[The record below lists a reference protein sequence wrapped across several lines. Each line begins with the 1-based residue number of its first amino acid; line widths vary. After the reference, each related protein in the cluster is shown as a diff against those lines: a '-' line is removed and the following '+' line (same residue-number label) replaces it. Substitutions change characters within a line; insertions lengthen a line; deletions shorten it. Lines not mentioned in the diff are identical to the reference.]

1 MAMVKISNGEVT
13 QIVPRGAFETQYKQL
28 GFQIV
33 GDNKAAEVK
42 KETKKAPEEKNLES
56 QVPEDGDDFDADA
69 AGGDGDDT
77 EDGDDFEELLEK
89 PISQW
94 NKAEVKDF
102 AAAKGIDIHGT
113 KNVNEAKEII
123 KKYLDD
129 EAKKAAVEA

>member
-13 QIVPRGAFETQYKQL
+13 QIVSRGAFDTQYKRL

-33 GDNKAAEVK
+33 EDNKVAEVQREIKKAAEEK
-42 KETKKAPEEKNLES
+42 KPES
-56 QVPEDGDDFDADA
+56 QVPDDDDFDADA
-69 AGGDGDDT
+69 ADDT
-77 EDGDDFEELLEK
+77 EDDFEELLEK

-94 NKAEVKDF
+94 NKTEVKDF

-113 KNVNEAKEII
+113 KNANEAKEII

-129 EAKKAAVEA
+129 EAKKAAEA

>member
-13 QIVPRGAFETQYKQL
+13 QVVSRGAFETQYKRL

-33 GDNKAAEVK
+33 GDNKTTEVK
-42 KETKKAPEEKNLES
+42 KEVKKAAEEKKPEA
-56 QVPEDGDDFDADA
+56 QVPDDDDFDADA
-69 AGGDGDDT
+69 ADDDT

-94 NKAEVKDF
+94 NKTEVKDF

-113 KNVNEAKEII
+113 KNANEAKEII

-129 EAKKAAVEA
+129 EAKKAAEA

>member
-13 QIVPRGAFETQYKQL
+13 QIVSRGAFDTQYKRL

-33 GDNKAAEVK
+33 EDNKVAEVQREVKKAAEEK
-42 KETKKAPEEKNLES
+42 KPEV
-56 QVPEDGDDFDADA
+56 QVPDDDDFDADA
-69 AGGDGDDT
+69 ADDT
-77 EDGDDFEELLEK
+77 EDDFEELLEK

-94 NKAEVKDF
+94 NKTEVKDF

-129 EAKKAAVEA
+129 EAKKAAEA

>member
-13 QIVPRGAFETQYKQL
+13 QVVSRGAFETQYKRL

-33 GDNKAAEVK
+33 GDNKATEVK
-42 KETKKAPEEKNLES
+42 KATKEKKSEAQAP
-56 QVPEDGDDFDADA
+56 DDDFDADVA
-69 AGGDGDDT
+69 DDT

-94 NKAEVKDF
+94 NKTEVKDF

-113 KNVNEAKEII
+113 KNANEAKEII

-129 EAKKAAVEA
+129 EAKKAAEA

>member
-13 QIVPRGAFETQYKQL
+13 QIVSRGAFDTQYKRL

-33 GDNKAAEVK
+33 GDNKTTEVK
-42 KETKKAPEEKNLES
+42 KEKKKSEV
-56 QVPEDGDDFDADA
+56 QVPDDDFDADVA
-69 AGGDGDDT
+69 DDT

-94 NKAEVKDF
+94 NKTEVKDF

-113 KNVNEAKEII
+113 KSANEAKEII

-129 EAKKAAVEA
+129 EAKKAAEA

>member
-13 QIVPRGAFETQYKQL
+13 QIVSRGAFDTQYKRL

-33 GDNKAAEVK
+33 EDNQVSDVKKEVK
-42 KETKKAPEEKNLES
+42 KAVEEKKPES
-56 QVPEDGDDFDADA
+56 QVPDDDDFDADA
-69 AGGDGDDT
+69 ADDT
-77 EDGDDFEELLEK
+77 EDDFEELLEK

-94 NKAEVKDF
+94 NKTEVKDF

-113 KNVNEAKEII
+113 KNANEAKEII

-129 EAKKAAVEA
+129 EAKKAAEA

>member
-13 QIVPRGAFETQYKQL
+13 QIVSRGAFDTQYKCL

-33 GDNKAAEVK
+33 EDNKIAEVK
-42 KETKKAPEEKNLES
+42 NEVKKASEEKKPES
-56 QVPEDGDDFDADA
+56 QVPDDDDFDADA
-69 AGGDGDDT
+69 ADDT
-77 EDGDDFEELLEK
+77 EDDFEELLEK

-94 NKAEVKDF
+94 NKTEVKDF

-113 KNVNEAKEII
+113 KNANEAKEII

-129 EAKKAAVEA
+129 EAKKAAEA

>member
-1 MAMVKISNGEVT
+1 MAMVKISNGDVT
-13 QIVPRGAFETQYKQL
+13 QVVSRGAFETQYKRL

-33 GDNKAAEVK
+33 GDNQAVEAKKEVK
-42 KETKKAPEEKNLES
+42 KTAEEKKSEAH
-56 QVPEDGDDFDADA
+56 VPDDDFDADVA
-69 AGGDGDDT
+69 DDT

-94 NKAEVKDF
+94 NKTEVKDF

-113 KNVNEAKEII
+113 KNANEAKEII

-129 EAKKAAVEA
+129 EAKKAAEA

>member
-13 QIVPRGAFETQYKQL
+13 QIVSRGAFDTQYKRL

-33 GDNKAAEVK
+33 EDNKVAEVK
-42 KETKKAPEEKNLES
+42 KEAKKAVEEKKSES
-56 QVPEDGDDFDADA
+56 HVPDDDDFDADVA
-69 AGGDGDDT
+69 DDT
-77 EDGDDFEELLEK
+77 EDDFEELLEK

-94 NKAEVKDF
+94 NKTEVKDF
-102 AAAKGIDIHGT
+102 AVAKGIDIHGT

-129 EAKKAAVEA
+129 EAKKAAEA

>member
-13 QIVPRGAFETQYKQL
+13 QIVSRGAFDTQYKRL

-33 GDNKAAEVK
+33 GDNKAVEAKKEVK
-42 KETKKAPEEKNLES
+42 KAVEEKKSEAH
-56 QVPEDGDDFDADA
+56 VPDDDFDADVA
-69 AGGDGDDT
+69 DDT

-94 NKAEVKDF
+94 NKTEVKDF

-113 KNVNEAKEII
+113 KNANEAKEII

-129 EAKKAAVEA
+129 EAKKAAEA

>member
-13 QIVPRGAFETQYKQL
+13 QIVSRGAFDTQYKRL

-33 GDNKAAEVK
+33 EDNKVAEVK
-42 KETKKAPEEKNLES
+42 KEVKKAVEEKKPES
-56 QVPEDGDDFDADA
+56 QVPDDDDFDADVA
-69 AGGDGDDT
+69 DDT
-77 EDGDDFEELLEK
+77 EDDFEELLEK

-94 NKAEVKDF
+94 NKTEVKDF

-113 KNVNEAKEII
+113 KNANEAKEII

-129 EAKKAAVEA
+129 EAKKAAEA

>member
-13 QIVPRGAFETQYKQL
+13 QIVSRGAFDTQYKRL

-33 GDNKAAEVK
+33 EDNKVAEVQREVK
-42 KETKKAPEEKNLES
+42 KAVEEKKPES
-56 QVPEDGDDFDADA
+56 QVPDDDDFDADA
-69 AGGDGDDT
+69 ADDT
-77 EDGDDFEELLEK
+77 EDDFEELLEK

-94 NKAEVKDF
+94 NKTEVKDF

-113 KNVNEAKEII
+113 KNANEAKEII

-129 EAKKAAVEA
+129 EAKKAAEA

>member
-13 QIVPRGAFETQYKQL
+13 QIVSRGAFETQYKRL

-33 GDNKAAEVK
+33 GDNKATEVK
-42 KETKKAPEEKNLES
+42 KEEKKSEA
-56 QVPEDGDDFDADA
+56 QVPDDDFDADVA
-69 AGGDGDDT
+69 DDT

-94 NKAEVKDF
+94 NKTEVKDF

-113 KNVNEAKEII
+113 KNANEAKEII

-129 EAKKAAVEA
+129 EAKKAAEA

>member
-13 QIVPRGAFETQYKQL
+13 QIVSRGAFDTQYKRL

-33 GDNKAAEVK
+33 EDNKVAEVQREVKKAAEEHK
-42 KETKKAPEEKNLES
+42 PEA
-56 QVPEDGDDFDADA
+56 QVPDDDDFDADVA
-69 AGGDGDDT
+69 DDT
-77 EDGDDFEELLEK
+77 EDDFEELLEK

-94 NKAEVKDF
+94 NKTEVKDF

-113 KNVNEAKEII
+113 KNANEAKEII

-129 EAKKAAVEA
+129 EAKKAAEA

>member
-13 QIVPRGAFETQYKQL
+13 QVVSRGAFETQYKRL

-33 GDNKAAEVK
+33 GDNKTAEVK
-42 KETKKAPEEKNLES
+42 KETKKAAEEKKPEA
-56 QVPEDGDDFDADA
+56 QVPDDDDFDADA
-69 AGGDGDDT
+69 ADDDT

-94 NKAEVKDF
+94 NKTEVKDF

-113 KNVNEAKEII
+113 KNANEAKEII

-129 EAKKAAVEA
+129 EAKKAAEA

>member
-13 QIVPRGAFETQYKQL
+13 QIVSRGAFDTQYKRL

-33 GDNKAAEVK
+33 EDNKVAEVQREVKKAAEEK
-42 KETKKAPEEKNLES
+42 KPES
-56 QVPEDGDDFDADA
+56 QVPDDDDFDADA
-69 AGGDGDDT
+69 ADDT
-77 EDGDDFEELLEK
+77 EDDFEELLEK

-94 NKAEVKDF
+94 NKTEVKDF

-113 KNVNEAKEII
+113 KNANEAKEII

-129 EAKKAAVEA
+129 EAKKAAEA

>member
-13 QIVPRGAFETQYKQL
+13 QIVSRGAFDTQYKRL

-33 GDNKAAEVK
+33 RDNQAVEAK
-42 KETKKAPEEKNLES
+42 KEEKKSEA
-56 QVPEDGDDFDADA
+56 QVPDDDFDADVA
-69 AGGDGDDT
+69 DDT

-94 NKAEVKDF
+94 NKTEVKDF

-113 KNVNEAKEII
+113 KNANEAKEII

-129 EAKKAAVEA
+129 EAKKAAEA

>member
-13 QIVPRGAFETQYKQL
+13 QIVSRGAFDTQYKRL

-33 GDNKAAEVK
+33 GDNKTTEVK
-42 KETKKAPEEKNLES
+42 KEEKKSEA
-56 QVPEDGDDFDADA
+56 QVPDDDFDADVA
-69 AGGDGDDT
+69 DDT

-94 NKAEVKDF
+94 NKTEVKDF

-113 KNVNEAKEII
+113 KSANEAKEII

-129 EAKKAAVEA
+129 EAKKAAEA

>member
-13 QIVPRGAFETQYKQL
+13 QIVSRGAFDTQYKRL

-33 GDNKAAEVK
+33 EDNKVAEVQREVK
-42 KETKKAPEEKNLES
+42 KVAEEKKPES
-56 QVPEDGDDFDADA
+56 QVPDEDDFDADA
-69 AGGDGDDT
+69 ADDT
-77 EDGDDFEELLEK
+77 EDDFEELLEK

-94 NKAEVKDF
+94 NKTEVKDF

-113 KNVNEAKEII
+113 KNANEAKEII

-129 EAKKAAVEA
+129 EAKKAAEA

>member
-13 QIVPRGAFETQYKQL
+13 QIVSRGAFDTQYKRL

-33 GDNKAAEVK
+33 GDNETAEVK
-42 KETKKAPEEKNLES
+42 KVVEENKPEAK
-56 QVPEDGDDFDADA
+56 VPDDDDFDADA
-69 AGGDGDDT
+69 ADDDT

-94 NKAEVKDF
+94 NKTEVKDF

-113 KNVNEAKEII
+113 KNANEAKEII

-129 EAKKAAVEA
+129 EAKKAAEA

>member
-13 QIVPRGAFETQYKQL
+13 QIVSRGAFDTQYKRL

-33 GDNKAAEVK
+33 GDNKTTEVK
-42 KETKKAPEEKNLES
+42 KEEKKSEA
-56 QVPEDGDDFDADA
+56 QVPDDDFDADVA
-69 AGGDGDDT
+69 DDT

-94 NKAEVKDF
+94 NQTEVKDF
-102 AAAKGIDIHGT
+102 AVAKGIDIHGT
-113 KNVNEAKEII
+113 KSANEAKEII

-129 EAKKAAVEA
+129 EAKKAAEA

>member
-13 QIVPRGAFETQYKQL
+13 QIVSRGAFDTQYKRL

-33 GDNKAAEVK
+33 GDNKTTEVK
-42 KETKKAPEEKNLES
+42 KEKKKSEA
-56 QVPEDGDDFDADA
+56 QVPDDDFDADVA
-69 AGGDGDDT
+69 DDT

-94 NKAEVKDF
+94 NKTEVKDF

-113 KNVNEAKEII
+113 KNANEAKEII
-123 KKYLDD
+123 KKYLYD
-129 EAKKAAVEA
+129 EAKKVAEA

>member
-13 QIVPRGAFETQYKQL
+13 QIVSRGAFDTQYKRL

-33 GDNKAAEVK
+33 GDNQAVEAK
-42 KETKKAPEEKNLES
+42 KEEKKSEA
-56 QVPEDGDDFDADA
+56 QVHDDDFDADVA
-69 AGGDGDDT
+69 DDT

-94 NKAEVKDF
+94 NKTEVKDF

-113 KNVNEAKEII
+113 KNANEAKEII
-123 KKYLDD
+123 KKYLEDVAKN
-129 EAKKAAVEA
+129 EAEA

>member
-13 QIVPRGAFETQYKQL
+13 QVVSRGAFETQYKRL

-33 GDNKAAEVK
+33 GDNKATEVK
-42 KETKKAPEEKNLES
+42 KEAKKAAEEKKPEA
-56 QVPEDGDDFDADA
+56 QVPDDDDFDADVA
-69 AGGDGDDT
+69 DDT

-94 NKAEVKDF
+94 NKTEVKDF

-113 KNVNEAKEII
+113 KNANEAKEII

-129 EAKKAAVEA
+129 EAKKAAEA

>member
-13 QIVPRGAFETQYKQL
+13 QIVSRGAFDTQYKRL

-33 GDNKAAEVK
+33 GDNQAIEPKKAAEVK
-42 KETKKAPEEKNLES
+42 KPES
-56 QVPEDGDDFDADA
+56 QVPDNDDFDADA
-69 AGGDGDDT
+69 ADDT

-94 NKAEVKDF
+94 NKTEVKDF

-113 KNVNEAKEII
+113 KNANEAKEII

-129 EAKKAAVEA
+129 EAKKAAEA

>member
-1 MAMVKISNGEVT
+1 MAMVKISNGDVT
-13 QIVPRGAFETQYKQL
+13 QIVSRGAFETQYKKL

-33 GDNKAAEVK
+33 GDNQAVEAKKEVKKAAEEK
-42 KETKKAPEEKNLES
+42 KSES
-56 QVPEDGDDFDADA
+56 QVPNDDDFDADA
-69 AGGDGDDT
+69 ADDDT

-94 NKAEVKDF
+94 NKTEVKDF

-113 KNVNEAKEII
+113 KNANEAKEII

-129 EAKKAAVEA
+129 EAKKAAEA

>member
-13 QIVPRGAFETQYKQL
+13 QVVSRGAFETQYKRL

-33 GDNKAAEVK
+33 GDNRATEVK
-42 KETKKAPEEKNLES
+42 KEVKKAAEEKKSEAHI
-56 QVPEDGDDFDADA
+56 PDDDFDADVA
-69 AGGDGDDT
+69 DDT

-94 NKAEVKDF
+94 NKTEVKDF

-113 KNVNEAKEII
+113 KNANEAKEII

-129 EAKKAAVEA
+129 EAKKAAEA

>member
-13 QIVPRGAFETQYKQL
+13 QIVSRGAFETQYKHL

-33 GDNKAAEVK
+33 GDNKTTEVK
-42 KETKKAPEEKNLES
+42 KEAKKAAEEKKPEV
-56 QVPEDGDDFDADA
+56 QVPDDDDFDADVA
-69 AGGDGDDT
+69 DDDT

-94 NKAEVKDF
+94 NKTEVKDF

-113 KNVNEAKEII
+113 KNANEAKEII

-129 EAKKAAVEA
+129 EAKKAAEA